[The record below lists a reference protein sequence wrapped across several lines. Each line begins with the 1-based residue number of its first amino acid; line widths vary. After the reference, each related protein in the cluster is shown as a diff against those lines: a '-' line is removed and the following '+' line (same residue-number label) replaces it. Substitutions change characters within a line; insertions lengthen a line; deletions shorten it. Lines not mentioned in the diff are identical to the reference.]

1 MNDMDKYINNLVSE
15 FKRLSFDDVEN
26 CSDTEKLLYLYAYYH
41 YFNADSSKISDI
53 ILGNIFQHGALDH
66 ITGIYIDQ
74 DSEMGDVDAVIAVY
88 SENNAFDFPAI
99 LKMFKDAEASICAA
113 QERKANVRKELSA
126 LLNDDDY
133 KVSATRPL
141 KIRLITNHNPKT
153 VGNKRS
159 ITNALQAMKPE
170 RDFVTYHLS
179 FGLDIEYEIVEIE
192 NPKEYVDE
200 AVIQLD
206 APNNFMRFGM
216 EESLIVNISAMS
228 LKNLY
233 EQYGY
238 RGLFAQ
244 NLRYYVKNAKIDGN
258 IIESIQ
264 EHPEN
269 FWYYNNGV
277 ILICDD
283 YIIEGDRIL
292 VQNFSII
299 NGGQTTKIVGE
310 TDFERDFFISDDASG
325 ILVEGV
331 LESMAEYYSVE
342 LSQKIH
348 RGMQINAQKCLS
360 NGSNPGLGYKV
371 DSERRFYVDE
381 DEAKIVRE
389 IFHRY
394 ASGETVAD
402 IIRDLNSRKIT
413 TSLGREFNKNSLHRL
428 LRNRRYIGMYIYKGE
443 ETPGGMPQIVDDG
456 LFERVQNI
464 LDRNKAAP
472 ARSRGKQEYLLTTK
486 LFCGHCK
493 EMMTGYTGAGKHG
506 NKYHYYICNGAKKK
520 VCDKKVI
527 QKALVEERVV
537 QACSELLT
545 EEKVKYIAD
554 QVYAACKKDGDLL
567 SARKLKTALKEADS
581 AIENLWVAL
590 EKGQAVDM
598 ITERFHKREAEKKEL
613 EKQLAIEIKKQSGME
628 YSVILSFLDYLRM
641 LPNDNDYKRRALVN
655 IFINA
660 IYLYDGY
667 FTMILNAGNRP
678 LGIEN
683 IPLDDIEKTFENDD
697 AGCSSNSQ
705 LVADAPP

>member
-1 MNDMDKYINNLVSE
+1 M
-15 FKRLSFDDVEN
+15 
-26 CSDTEKLLYLYAYYH
+26 
-41 YFNADSSKISDI
+41 
-53 ILGNIFQHGALDH
+53 
-66 ITGIYIDQ
+66 
-74 DSEMGDVDAVIAVY
+74 
-88 SENNAFDFPAI
+88 
-99 LKMFKDAEASICAA
+99 
-113 QERKANVRKELSA
+113 
-126 LLNDDDY
+126 
-133 KVSATRPL
+133 
-141 KIRLITNHNPKT
+141 
-153 VGNKRS
+153 
-159 ITNALQAMKPE
+159 
-170 RDFVTYHLS
+170 
-179 FGLDIEYEIVEIE
+179 
-192 NPKEYVDE
+192 
-200 AVIQLD
+200 
-206 APNNFMRFGM
+206 
-216 EESLIVNISAMS
+216 
-228 LKNLY
+228 
-233 EQYGY
+233 
-238 RGLFAQ
+238 
-244 NLRYYVKNAKIDGN
+244 
-258 IIESIQ
+258 
-264 EHPEN
+264 
-269 FWYYNNGV
+269 
-277 ILICDD
+277 
-283 YIIEGDRIL
+283 
-292 VQNFSII
+292 
-299 NGGQTTKIVGE
+299 
-310 TDFERDFFISDDASG
+310 
-325 ILVEGV
+325 
-331 LESMAEYYSVE
+331 
-342 LSQKIH
+342 
-348 RGMQINAQKCLS
+348 
-360 NGSNPGLGYKV
+360 
-371 DSERRFYVDE
+371 DE

-493 EMMTGYTGAGKHG
+493 EMMTGYTGTGKHG

-527 QKALVEERVV
+527 QKALIEERVV

-567 SARKLKTALKEADS
+567 SVKKLKAALKEADS

-590 EKGQAVDM
+590 EKGQSVDM
-598 ITERFHKREAEKKEL
+598 ITGRIHKREAEKKEL

-641 LPNDNDYKRRALVN
+641 LPNDNEYKRRALVN

-678 LGIEN
+678 LSIEN
-683 IPLDDIEKTFENDD
+683 IPLDDIEKAFENDD
-697 AGCSSNSQ
+697 LGCSSNSQ
-705 LVADAPP
+705 LVADAPPPTVYKKMHPEKRRFSCVFSRFIFIFLDFSKIGF